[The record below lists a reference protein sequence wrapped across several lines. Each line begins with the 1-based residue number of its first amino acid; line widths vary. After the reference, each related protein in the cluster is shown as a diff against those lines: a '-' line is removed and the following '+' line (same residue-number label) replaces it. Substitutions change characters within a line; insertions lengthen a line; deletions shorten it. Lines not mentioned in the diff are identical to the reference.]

1 VVRDIFDNPIMDL
14 SWARGPNPGL
24 LACSMDG
31 TISYIEFDP
40 KEVGVPQ
47 SQREREEFF
56 MKKYSYD
63 VNASVGLKNSNL
75 NQQNSVAMSAA
86 AAKKDDT
93 IKLIENLDIL
103 LAQEQNQQQQSQPMI
118 LSPVIENGSQ
128 SNQLTTQKQAILE
141 EVINNCS
148 GCLFVNVGSVR
159 HFG

>member
-1 VVRDIFDNPIMDL
+1 MDL

-47 SQREREEFF
+47 SPREREEFF

-75 NQQNSVAMSAA
+75 NQQNSVAMSVA

-103 LAQEQNQQQQSQPMI
+103 LAQEQNQQQQQSQPMI